1 MIKVTAFNNKTDFK
15 NRTGYSNKYGA
26 EPKLMTVRQ
35 LQYIEG
41 LLRNRTVDDNYRDD
55 VSNALKGSLTRYEAS
70 KIIDELLNIV
80 LVKYG
85 PQENSDQDK
94 REAEIGKGDSND
106 VEVEKVHDTKGD
118 KKTLDKCVM
127 Q

>member
-1 MIKVTAFNNKTDFK
+1 VIKVAAFNNKNDFK

-35 LQYIEG
+35 LQYIES

-80 LVKYG
+80 LVKNG
-85 PQENSDQDK
+85 PQEGSDRNKSDTK
-94 REAEIGKGDSND
+94 IGTMDSEE
-106 VEVEKVHDTKGD
+106 VKVEKVQDMESD
-118 KKTLDKCVM
+118 KKTLDKRVM

>member
-1 MIKVTAFNNKTDFK
+1 VIKVTAFNNKSDFK
-15 NRTGYSNKYGA
+15 NRTGYNNKYGA

-35 LQYIEG
+35 LQYIES
-41 LLRNRTVDDNYRDD
+41 LLKNRAVDENYRED

-80 LVKYG
+80 LVKNG
-85 PQENSDQDK
+85 PQESLGQNKSDTK
-94 REAEIGKGDSND
+94 IGMMDSEE
-106 VEVEKVHDTKGD
+106 VKVEKVHDSESD
-118 KKTLDKCVM
+118 RKTLDKRVM

>member
-1 MIKVTAFNNKTDFK
+1 MIKVTAFNNKPDFK
-15 NRTGYSNKYGA
+15 NRNSIGNNYGA
-26 EPKLMTVRQ
+26 EPKLMTVKQR
-35 LQYIEG
+35 QYIES

-85 PQENSDQDK
+85 PRENSDQN
-94 REAEIGKGDSND
+94 KGDTNIGTGNND
-106 VEVEKVHDTKGD
+106 DVKVEKVHDTESD

>member
-1 MIKVTAFNNKTDFK
+1 
-15 NRTGYSNKYGA
+15 
-26 EPKLMTVRQ
+26 MTVRQ
-35 LQYIEG
+35 RQYIES
-41 LLRNRTVDDNYRDD
+41 LLRNRTVDDIYRED
-55 VSNALKGSLTRYEAS
+55 VSRALKGSLTRYEAS

-85 PQENSDQDK
+85 PRENSDQNKNDTG
-94 REAEIGKGDSND
+94 IGAGDSD
-106 VEVEKVHDTKGD
+106 EVKVEKVHDIESD

>member
-1 MIKVTAFNNKTDFK
+1 MIKVTASNNRSDFK
-15 NRTGYSNKYGA
+15 GRTSLGNSYGA
-26 EPKLMTVRQ
+26 EPKLMTVKQR
-35 LQYIEG
+35 QYIES
-41 LLRNRTVDDNYRDD
+41 LLKNRTVDDTYRDD
-55 VSNALKGSLTRYEAS
+55 VSRALKGSLTRHEAS

-85 PQENSDQDK
+85 PQENSDQNKSDTG
-94 REAEIGKGDSND
+94 IGTGDSDD
-106 VEVEKVHDTKGD
+106 VEVEKVHDTEGD